1 MSKIMNFQ
9 KWIKKKYK
17 MDERIKERV
26 EEIEKLIELWEE
38 VHTYFCESEA
48 IGNCSICNDLKDKI
62 EQRIEEYGRQGFF
75 NESLEDDLLKKI
87 TIL

>member
-1 MSKIMNFQ
+1 
-9 KWIKKKYK
+9 
-17 MDERIKERV
+17 MDEKIKEKV

-38 VHTYFCESEA
+38 VHTHFCEFEP
-48 IGNCSICNDLKDKI
+48 IGNCSICNDIKDII

-75 NESLEDDLLKKI
+75 NESLEEDLLKKI

>member
-9 KWIKKKYK
+9 EWIKKKYK

-38 VHTYFCESEA
+38 VHTYFCGFEP
-48 IGNCSICNDLKDKI
+48 IGNCSICNDIKDII
-62 EQRIEEYGRQGFF
+62 EQRIKQYGEEGFF
-75 NESLEDDLLKKI
+75 NESLEDDLLKKV